1 MSVIKETVGLIKDEV
16 ICESVIKRTI
26 EVIKGVISSIS
37 RIRKLINDE
46 WGSGI

>member
-26 EVIKGVISSIS
+26 EVINQQLA
-37 RIRKLINDE
+37 LINE
-46 WGSGI
+46 AINSYTSMSQ